1 MHWPSLQSLAVC
13 AALFLGVGCGG
24 GQGVRGDP
32 DCTKPGICG
41 KPVTLNASFNHC
53 PVLEFMYVS
62 NLTLNVG
69 FSTTF
74 GAMATDPDG
83 DEVHYDWTATGG
95 ELSAE
100 SDPEVFDKY
109 TCRHDGA
116 HELTLWLVD
125 SQGCAVDQSTPLAC
139 LP

>member
-1 MHWPSLQSLAVC
+1 MRWAPLQSLAAC
-13 AALFLGVGCGG
+13 AALLLGVGCGSG
-24 GQGVRGDP
+24 ASVRGDP
-32 DCTKPGICG
+32 ECSAPGNCG
-41 KPVTLNASFNHC
+41 KQVTFAARFNHC

-74 GAMATDPDG
+74 GAIATDPDG

-100 SDPEVFDKY
+100 SDPDVFDKY
-109 TCRHDGA
+109 TCQRDGT
-116 HELTLWLVD
+116 HELTLWLLD
-125 SQGCAVDQSTPLAC
+125 SQGCAIDQSMPLDC